1 MSRLFVLLLA
11 LVLWSPLARAD
22 SGPSGMFMQQQPAAA
37 GRWVT
42 ASHSAV
48 VQIGPCGADLCGRIV
63 GIVLA
68 PNEPM
73 PKDWQGVS
81 QCGLTIIQVA
91 PIAGSNGTAW
101 SGSILDPRDGS
112 IYNARIT
119 AADDHRL
126 NLRGYIGLPIFG
138 QTQTWAAYATPVPPN
153 CRLAAAPR

>member
-1 MSRLFVLLLA
+1 MSRLFILLLA
-11 LVLWSPLARAD
+11 LVLSSASARAD
-22 SGPSGMFMQQQPAAA
+22 SPSGMFMQQQPAAA

-91 PIAGSNGTAW
+91 PVAASDSAAW

-112 IYNARIT
+112 IYSARIT
-119 AADDHRL
+119 AAVDHRL

-138 QTQTWAAYATPVPPN
+138 QTQTWAAYATPVPPD